1 MVSTRIEGNLTQHSK
16 RTLGKLLGEMTISFF
31 FLSVPSLY
39 PQTQSILNAWHL
51 VYTELNVNF
60 NKFVNQQKLFSTHI
74 SLSFQTEINA

>member
-1 MVSTRIEGNLTQHSK
+1 MVSTRIEGNLTQLSREHY
-16 RTLGKLLGEMTISFF
+16 GKLLGEMTISFF

-60 NKFVNQQKLFSTHI
+60 NKFVNINRNYFQLTFPCLFK
-74 SLSFQTEINA
+74 QR